1 MRQTVRPNRPG
12 RFSGSLHNIR
22 PSQPEA
28 LQVFAQAV
36 AVVGGGAF
44 QPRNVKQGAA
54 SGSHVGVAAA
64 FGDDMLQLDA
74 VEQVEGFGIDFYNLA
89 QILSLFRYRFVIA

>member
-36 AVVGGGAF
+36 AVIGGGAF

-54 SGSHVGVAAA
+54 GGSLDGNTP
-64 FGDDMLQLDA
+64 FEILQA
-74 VEQVEGFGIDFYNLA
+74 YFSQPVV
-89 QILSLFRYRFVIA
+89 